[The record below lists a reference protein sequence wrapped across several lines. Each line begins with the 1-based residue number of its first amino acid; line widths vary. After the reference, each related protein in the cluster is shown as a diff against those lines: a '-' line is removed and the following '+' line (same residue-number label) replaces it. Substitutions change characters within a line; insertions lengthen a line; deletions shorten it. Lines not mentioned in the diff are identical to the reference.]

1 MKYFSKFQR
10 LRRIHMVFQE
20 LGPNYLRP
28 GHGACAGCGLAV
40 GMKLVMQAMGP
51 RTIVIIVPSCEGAV
65 SGMYPNSPHAVPAF
79 HSAFEIAAPTAA
91 GIANALKI
99 QGKDDIQVLAFAG
112 DGGTFDIGLAALS
125 GVTKNNDD
133 IVYVCLDN
141 EAYMNTG
148 IQVSSSTPSFAW
160 TGTTPKGNPRRKKN
174 IMEIM
179 AAHYNPYSATA
190 TIGFPRDLQQKIV
203 KAKGI
208 RGTKFIHLLSPC
220 PTGWR
225 MPSDIS
231 PEISILAVETNV
243 FPLYEVEDGKR
254 YTINHEPRCLPVQE
268 YLLRQGR
275 FRHLKEEQI
284 RQIQMEVDEEWNK
297 LKWKADH
304 STLNRKTFPTNKT
317 ITSTAARKQ
326 KS

>member
-1 MKYFSKFQR
+1 M
-10 LRRIHMVFQE
+10 IHPEQQLIM
-20 LGPNYLRP
+20 LRP
-28 GHGACAGCGLAV
+28 GHCACAGCGLAI

-51 RTIVIIVPSCEGAV
+51 RSIIIIVPSCEGAI
-65 SGMYPNSPHAVPAF
+65 SGVYPNSPHAVPAF

-91 GIANALKI
+91 GISNALKI
-99 QGKDDIQVLAFAG
+99 QGKDDIQVVAFAG
-112 DGGTFDIGLAALS
+112 DGGTFVIGLAALS

-133 IVYVCLDN
+133 IIYVCLDN

-148 IQVSSSTPSFAW
+148 IQVSSATPSFAW

-190 TIGFPRDLQQKIV
+190 TIGFPLDLQQKITR
-203 KAKGI
+203 AKSI
-208 RGTKFIHLLSPC
+208 RGTKFIHMLVPC

-225 MPSDIS
+225 TPTDIS
-231 PEISILAVETNV
+231 PELSILAVETNV

-254 YTINHEPRCLPVQE
+254 YTINREPRRLPVQE
-268 YLLRQGR
+268 YLLKQGR

-284 RQIQMEVDEEWNK
+284 SQIQMDVNEEWER
-297 LKWKADH
+297 LKQRAGH
-304 STLNRKTFPTNKT
+304 ST
-317 ITSTAARKQ
+317 SGGG
-326 KS
+326 

>member
-1 MKYFSKFQR
+1 MALLEQ
-10 LRRIHMVFQE
+10 Q
-20 LGPNYLRP
+20 PNMLRP
-28 GHGACAGCGLAV
+28 GHGACAGCGLVV

-51 RTIVIIVPSCEGAV
+51 RTIVIIVPSCEGAI
-65 SGMYPNSPHAVPAF
+65 SGVYPNSPHAVPAF
-79 HSAFEIAAPTAA
+79 HSAFESAAPTAA

-99 QGKDDIQVLAFAG
+99 QGKDDIQVVAFAG

-125 GVTKNNDD
+125 GVMKNNDD

-160 TGTTPKGNPRRKKN
+160 TGTTPKGNPKRKKN

-190 TIGFPRDLQQKIV
+190 TMGFPRDLQQKII

-243 FPLYEVEDGKR
+243 FPLYEVENGKK

-268 YLLRQGR
+268 YLLKQGR
-275 FRHLKEEQI
+275 FKHLKEDQI
-284 RQIQMEVDEEWNK
+284 RQIQRDVDEEWEK
-297 LKWKADH
+297 LKRRADYST
-304 STLNRKTFPTNKT
+304 STLSP
-317 ITSTAARKQ
+317 ARKQ
-326 KS
+326 KSRRDS

>member
-1 MKYFSKFQR
+1 
-10 LRRIHMVFQE
+10 MVFQE
-20 LGPNYLRP
+20 QQPNFLRP
-28 GHGACAGCGLAV
+28 GHAACAGCGLAT
-40 GMKLVMQAMGP
+40 GMRLVLQAMGP
-51 RTIVIIVPSCEGAV
+51 KTIAVIVPSCEGSIGGV
-65 SGMYPNSPHAVPAF
+65 YPNTAYGVPTI

-99 QGKDDIQVLAFAG
+99 QGRSDIQALAFAG

-125 GVTKNNDD
+125 GVAKNNED
-133 IVYVCLDN
+133 ILYVCLDN
-141 EAYMNTG
+141 EGYMNTG

-190 TIGFPRDLQQKIV
+190 TIGFPKDLQEKVI

-225 MPSDIS
+225 MPPELSADIS
-231 PEISILAVETNV
+231 VLAVETKV
-243 FPLYEVEDGKR
+243 FPLYEVEEGVR
-254 YTINHEPRCLPVQE
+254 WTINYEPRGFPVKD
-268 YLLRQGR
+268 YLLKQGR
-275 FRHLKEEQI
+275 FKHLTPEQI
-284 RQIQMEVDEEWNK
+284 EQLQQEVDEEWER
-297 LKWKADH
+297 LRLRAGRSPSRDRSPHLTKAFKH
-304 STLNRKTFPTNKT
+304 GKR
-317 ITSTAARKQ
+317 
-326 KS
+326 

>member
-1 MKYFSKFQR
+1 
-10 LRRIHMVFQE
+10 MVLQE

-28 GHGACAGCGLAV
+28 GHGACAGCGLVV

-51 RTIVIIVPSCEGAV
+51 RTIVIIVPSCEGAI
-65 SGMYPNSPHAVPAF
+65 SGVYPNSPHAVPAF

-91 GIANALKI
+91 GIANALKV
-99 QGKDDIQVLAFAG
+99 QGKDDIQVVAFAG

-125 GVTKNNDD
+125 GVTMNNDD
-133 IVYVCLDN
+133 IIYVCLDN

-190 TIGFPRDLQQKIV
+190 TIGFPHDLQQKIV

-231 PEISILAVETNV
+231 PEVSILAVETNV
-243 FPLYEVEDGKR
+243 FPLYEVENGKR

-268 YLLRQGR
+268 YLLKQGR

-284 RQIQMEVDEEWNK
+284 RQIQMEVDEEWEGLNQRTIR
-297 LKWKADH
+297 
-304 STLNRKTFPTNKT
+304 STSGCK
-317 ITSTAARKQ
+317 
-326 KS
+326 

>member
-1 MKYFSKFQR
+1 MALLEQ
-10 LRRIHMVFQE
+10 Q
-20 LGPNYLRP
+20 PNMLRP
-28 GHGACAGCGLAV
+28 GHGACAGCGLVV

-51 RTIVIIVPSCEGAV
+51 RTIVIIVPSCEGAI
-65 SGMYPNSPHAVPAF
+65 SGVYPNSPHAVPAF

-99 QGKDDIQVLAFAG
+99 QGKDDIQVVAFAG

-125 GVTKNNDD
+125 GVMKNNDD

-160 TGTTPKGNPRRKKN
+160 TGTTPKGNPKRKKN

-190 TIGFPRDLQQKIV
+190 TMGFPRDLQQKII

-243 FPLYEVEDGKR
+243 FPLYEVENGKK

-268 YLLRQGR
+268 YLLKQGR
-275 FRHLKEEQI
+275 FRHLEEEQI
-284 RQIQMEVDEEWNK
+284 RQIQRDVDEEWEK
-297 LKWKADH
+297 LKRRVDH
-304 STLNRKTFPTNKT
+304 ST
-317 ITSTAARKQ
+317 STLPAARKQ